1 MNTGDSLV
9 SLIVPVYNV
18 GNYLNVCVDS
28 LLRQTYANIQV
39 ILVDDGST
47 DGSAD
52 LCDAWADKDSRVMVI
67 HQANNGVS
75 MARNAGINAAEG
87 DWPTTGLRRASFP
100 EGMCWIAFLRIQG

>member
-39 ILVDDGST
+39 ILMDDGST
-47 DGSAD
+47 DGSAN
-52 LCDAWADKDSRVMVI
+52 LCDAWADKDSRVMVDSSGQQRRLHGKKRW
-67 HQANNGVS
+67 HQCGGGRLAGV
-75 MARNAGINAAEG
+75 RGFG
-87 DWPTTGLRRASFP
+87 
-100 EGMCWIAFLRIQG
+100 

>member
-87 DWPTTGLRRASFP
+87 DWL
-100 EGMCWIAFLRIQG
+100 